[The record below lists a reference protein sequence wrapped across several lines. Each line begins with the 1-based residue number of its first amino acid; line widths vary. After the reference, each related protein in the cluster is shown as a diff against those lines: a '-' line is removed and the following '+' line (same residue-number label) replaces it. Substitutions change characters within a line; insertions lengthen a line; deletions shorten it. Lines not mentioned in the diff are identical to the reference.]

1 MQSASLDN
9 DLFETRDDDN
19 DPLIDSVSRTAPQ
32 PDNTSSS
39 PSTTSQSV
47 RSLTLSPEDER
58 RIRTSTSSS
67 NNSPSVQRRVNDNSA
82 AALLVQQLTS
92 STAFYDIP
100 MNDPFSELVERYI
113 PPDQRPQREMYP
125 AEEDQV
131 PNMVMSNMWRSV
143 ARFARQQLVVN
154 KTMDIERILQL
165 WYLRLLALCKLG
177 LYQLASAELDKLG
190 DLNRPELTYEFHGM
204 DGSSGSLVPFELFI
218 LWARL
223 PAWLKHPLISL
234 ERLTMLAVQCK
245 KKGWKQRQVQV
256 YLVLATQFIEI
267 NDYASAA
274 STMDMVRKHFDAEN
288 NVDILSALGRLYL
301 QLGDVERAEK
311 MYSQIEQRQEKTPA
325 IEEMIKVNRA
335 FLCIAKG
342 EWSQAAEIL
351 QAVLQA
357 NKDNLLAMN
366 NLAVCQVY
374 LGQLGS
380 ALDLLSIMTTDN
392 PTSAGTCATALM
404 NICTLFELRYDS
416 ATEKK
421 VELMKQVSRWVGD
434 SFQVDCLKLQ

>member
-1 MQSASLDN
+1 MQSASLDS

-82 AALLVQQLTS
+82 AVLVVQQLTS

-190 DLNRPELTYEFHGM
+190 DLNRPDPM
-204 DGSSGSLVPFELFI
+204 
-218 LWARL
+218 
-223 PAWLKHPLISL
+223 
-234 ERLTMLAVQCK
+234 Q
-245 KKGWKQRQVQV
+245 KGWKQRQVQV

-311 MYSQIEQRQEKTPA
+311 MYSEIEQRQEKTPA

-351 QAVLQA
+351 QTVLQA